1 VARGSGLTRSE
12 VPQSLNAGMPHTN
25 DMDCIVCKNLE
36 RDVNDI
42 QRKTEELMIDQRKVK
57 TASEKENTWFE
68 ITALSA
74 SRSEVEGRYLKHRK
88 SFPHQKGP
96 L

>member
-1 VARGSGLTRSE
+1 
-12 VPQSLNAGMPHTN
+12 MPHTN